1 MRGDGH
7 AKPFSVC
14 SEGRIDQCADAARFI
29 RGSGLVTATR
39 LAPQAAPSPLL
50 RSRARRIVI
59 RRSADLARFL
69 DGLAS
74 DLQPA
79 PVRIALLLEVA
90 YRACVAAAT
99 LTAANKFAPADIAQL
114 SDREEATR
122 MLLAIGARFRV
133 RCSVCGALYKEASGT
148 SRARHRVTCR
158 VGACA
163 AATGWEISLPA
174 APASA
179 GRPRHAN
186 SAP

>member
-1 MRGDGH
+1 M
-7 AKPFSVC
+7 
-14 SEGRIDQCADAARFI
+14 
-29 RGSGLVTATR
+29 TATT
-39 LAPQAAPSPLL
+39 LAQHPVPLPLL
-50 RSRARRIVI
+50 RSRARHIVI

-74 DLQPA
+74 DRQPA
-79 PVRIALLLEVA
+79 PVRIVLLLEVA

-99 LTAANKFAPADIAQL
+99 LTAANKLSPGEMAQL
-114 SDREEATR
+114 SDRVEATR

-133 RCSVCGALYKEASGT
+133 RCSGCGGPYKEASGT

-174 APASA
+174 APSSG
-179 GRPRHAN
+179 GRSRQAN
-186 SAP
+186 GTR